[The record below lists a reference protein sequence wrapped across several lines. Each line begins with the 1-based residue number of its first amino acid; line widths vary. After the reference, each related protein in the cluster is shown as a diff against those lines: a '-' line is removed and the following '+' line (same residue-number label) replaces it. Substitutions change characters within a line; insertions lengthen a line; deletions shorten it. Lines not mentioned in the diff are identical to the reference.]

1 MTRLTADWSGDG
13 TVGTGTE
20 TGRDTGPLLGL
31 GVLLSYIPS
40 LMPSPTQPCGS
51 FREGAELSWGGS
63 LYAADLAAAAL
74 RGTGNCLLGTQ

>member
-1 MTRLTADWSGDG
+1 MGQDG
-13 TVGTGTE
+13 TGQGGGVCGGKA
-20 TGRDTGPLLGL
+20 RRPSLPLLGL
-31 GVLLSYIPS
+31 GVLLSYIPI

-63 LYAADLAAAAL
+63 LCAAEQAAATL

>member
-1 MTRLTADWSGDG
+1 MG
-13 TVGTGTE
+13 
-20 TGRDTGPLLGL
+20 TGRDRDWDRDWTQGPSLPLLGL

-63 LYAADLAAAAL
+63 LCAAELAAAAL